1 MTEAESERLLK
12 EIRERYD
19 SADAEWSDIVDEGNT
34 DMAYV
39 AGDPWDPTDRKARED
54 AGRPCLSM
62 DEAGQYLNQV
72 INQIRANPRA
82 MKFAPTGN
90 GANDAGATF
99 YANKARELEY
109 RSHAQQVYT
118 TAFQNCVERSYG
130 WVRLITK
137 EETDTSFNQELWLEA
152 IPNPNMVLPDPL
164 FKKPDFSDGRYL
176 FFQETMPIPEFKRRW
191 PKARVTNFDDQ
202 ARTIAPSWFDAEK
215 ETVTVAEYWT
225 KDANGSKRLLL
236 YDGKEQMEDDIDG
249 EVDETKVTRSREVP
263 QYQVTQYI
271 TNGLEILETNPWQGK
286 YIPFACCLGKVI
298 YVQDKR
304 IILSMMRL
312 ARDPIMAHA
321 YMETCEAE
329 IVGSVP
335 RNSWVG
341 YKGQFT
347 NPTDWQKAA
356 HEPVAY
362 LEAEPIVDAATG
374 QVLPLPQKQSWDPPI
389 QNIEIAIEGK
399 RRSIQAAIM
408 GSPLPSQAQRRNEKS
423 GIALQQIEKS
433 GQIGSFHFADHYD
446 DMIRQIGVM
455 YEDLCSHVY
464 DSARNTGIRDALG
477 NASVVR
483 INDPKPT
490 MQQYPDAMALQQAT
504 NAWQARQPAG
514 ASPEYQDITTKG
526 DYNVT
531 VSSGPAADS
540 QREAVDT
547 FIQSLVQLPIVQ
559 QQAPDLIVK
568 AQSSAMGVGQ
578 LSPILEEL
586 ADRITPPQFKK
597 PKPGEGPDPQQLQ
610 QQVAEAGQQVQQLN
624 AMIQKLTQEIQTK
637 QVEQQGKIEQAH
649 IEADKDMAMAVM
661 DHATKQRIATAEL
674 ASKERQAAMD
684 RETKLAVAEL
694 GAKEERIRLFIEER
708 ARLGAQIED
717 ATQEHLN
724 RAHEAAMLTLDH
736 ATAMAQG
743 DQAHQQ
749 ALEQGDQGFTHDL
762 ATAAAVPPP
771 AKAVAP
777 KPKAEAP
784 PPKPSRTRRTFERDP
799 SNGLITSYTDAPV
812 AD

>member
-1 MTEAESERLLK
+1 
-12 EIRERYD
+12 
-19 SADAEWSDIVDEGNT
+19 
-34 DMAYV
+34 
-39 AGDPWDPTDRKARED
+39 
-54 AGRPCLSM
+54 
-62 DEAGQYLNQV
+62 
-72 INQIRANPRA
+72 
-82 MKFAPTGN
+82 
-90 GANDAGATF
+90 
-99 YANKARELEY
+99 
-109 RSHAQQVYT
+109 
-118 TAFQNCVERSYG
+118 
-130 WVRLITK
+130 
-137 EETDTSFNQELWLEA
+137 
-152 IPNPNMVLPDPL
+152 
-164 FKKPDFSDGRYL
+164 
-176 FFQETMPIPEFKRRW
+176 
-191 PKARVTNFDDQ
+191 
-202 ARTIAPSWFDAEK
+202 
-215 ETVTVAEYWT
+215 
-225 KDANGSKRLLL
+225 
-236 YDGKEQMEDDIDG
+236 
-249 EVDETKVTRSREVP
+249 
-263 QYQVTQYI
+263 
-271 TNGLEILETNPWQGK
+271 
-286 YIPFACCLGKVI
+286 
-298 YVQDKR
+298 
-304 IILSMMRL
+304 
-312 ARDPIMAHA
+312 
-321 YMETCEAE
+321 
-329 IVGSVP
+329 
-335 RNSWVG
+335 
-341 YKGQFT
+341 
-347 NPTDWQKAA
+347 
-356 HEPVAY
+356 
-362 LEAEPIVDAATG
+362 
-374 QVLPLPQKQSWDPPI
+374 
-389 QNIEIAIEGK
+389 
-399 RRSIQAAIM
+399 
-408 GSPLPSQAQRRNEKS
+408 
-423 GIALQQIEKS
+423 
-433 GQIGSFHFADHYD
+433 
-446 DMIRQIGVM
+446 
-455 YEDLCSHVY
+455 
-464 DSARNTGIRDALG
+464 
-477 NASVVR
+477 
-483 INDPKPT
+483 
-490 MQQYPDAMALQQAT
+490 
-504 NAWQARQPAG
+504 
-514 ASPEYQDITTKG
+514 
-526 DYNVT
+526 
-531 VSSGPAADS
+531 
-540 QREAVDT
+540 VDT

-762 ATAAAVPPP
+762 ATASAVPPP

-784 PPKPSRTRRTFERDP
+784 TPKPSRTRRTFERDP